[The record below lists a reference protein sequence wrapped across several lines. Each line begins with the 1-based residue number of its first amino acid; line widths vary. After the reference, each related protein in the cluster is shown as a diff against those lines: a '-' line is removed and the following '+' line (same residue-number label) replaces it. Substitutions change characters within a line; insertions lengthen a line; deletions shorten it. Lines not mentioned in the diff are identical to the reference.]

1 MAKRHVFQSIGCS
14 AALLLLTSISA
25 ADDTG
30 IKDGSF
36 ESGTSGVWKQT
47 GYVNQSYVFE
57 TEVRDETCGEVPR
70 QAYLHLELDLPCS
83 SCFIRD
89 SGSPKLWQDDIQL
102 GACDIGE
109 HAILRFDHRILSSV
123 SFVALDV
130 TIEARSKDQNEVV
143 SASRS
148 LLSIGED
155 SREDFSN
162 CAWSTDEVTLDISAL
177 SALEASTFKIIFKLR
192 PWGVCGGPEYATVD
206 LDQIEL
212 FVGTPGESPVE
223 IDPPC
228 GDPFGAALQV
238 NVIESAVETF
248 TIDSTQPARDYRRT
262 VEAAN
267 ETCVKVSGG
276 FGNDDFLCLEA
287 WEVQPQPFDPAIR
300 HCDEASCPGD
310 LSGNGLVNGEDL
322 VRILGTWGACPG
334 CPEDL
339 NGDGMVNGADLVVI
353 LGTWGPCS

>member
-36 ESGTSGVWKQT
+36 QSGTSGVWKQT
-47 GYVNQSYVFE
+47 SYTNQSYVFE

-89 SGSPKLWQDDIQL
+89 SRSPKLWQDDIQL

-155 SREDFSN
+155 SREEFSN

-228 GDPFGAALQV
+228 GDPFGQALTV

-248 TIDSTQPARDYRRT
+248 TVDSAQPARDYRRT
-262 VEAAN
+262 IEA
-267 ETCVKVSGG
+267 G
-276 FGNDDFLCLEA
+276 DDICTGACLEA

-300 HCDEASCPGD
+300 HCEEASCPGD

-322 VRILGTWGACPG
+322 VRILGTWGACLD

>member
-14 AALLLLTSISA
+14 AALLLTSISA

-36 ESGTSGVWKQT
+36 QSGTSGVWKQT
-47 GYVNQSYVFE
+47 SYTNQSYAFE

-89 SGSPKLWQDDIQL
+89 SRAPKLWQDDIQL

-123 SFVALDV
+123 SFFALDV
-130 TIEARSKDQNEVV
+130 TIEARSKDQNDVV

-155 SREDFSN
+155 NREDFSN

-192 PWGVCGGPEYATVD
+192 PWGVCDGPEYATVD

-228 GDPFGAALQV
+228 GDPFGQALMV

-248 TIDSTQPARDYRRT
+248 TADSTQPARDYRRT
-262 VEAAN
+262 IEA
-267 ETCVKVSGG
+267 G
-276 FGNDDFLCLEA
+276 DDICNGACLEA

-300 HCDEASCPGD
+300 DCEEASCPGD

>member
-36 ESGTSGVWKQT
+36 QSGTSGVWKQT
-47 GYVNQSYVFE
+47 SYTNQSYAFE

-83 SCFIRD
+83 SCFIRY
-89 SGSPKLWQDDIQL
+89 SESPELWQDDIQL

-192 PWGVCGGPEYATVD
+192 PWGVCGGPERQLALARMSVD
-206 LDQIEL
+206 IERAQGAPHSQRGQERL
-212 FVGTPGESPVE
+212 QTNAPRRRLGTPSK
-223 IDPPC
+223 
-228 GDPFGAALQV
+228 Q
-238 NVIESAVETF
+238 SAHLKAPTDGRAFAPTRLE
-248 TIDSTQPARDYRRT
+248 RDERRGY
-262 VEAAN
+262 VAE
-267 ETCVKVSGG
+267 G
-276 FGNDDFLCLEA
+276 
-287 WEVQPQPFDPAIR
+287 
-300 HCDEASCPGD
+300 
-310 LSGNGLVNGEDL
+310 
-322 VRILGTWGACPG
+322 
-334 CPEDL
+334 
-339 NGDGMVNGADLVVI
+339 
-353 LGTWGPCS
+353 